1 MAWNALVQ
9 GFLTS
14 HICNNCKAFIY
25 GKYIFQ
31 SNQNRKLHIQAGH
44 RSWYI
49 YILLFIY
56 FLETKLAIFTKNKSL
71 TGFWPRW
78 ISLNCLPITE
88 MFRHNNLRQKC
99 LPKPLNIKPWTYSTL
114 EVIQHPLLLK
124 YFIYIKEALKGIAR
138 HSQYKQV
145 SNELF
150 FISHHLNEID
160 LLCYSF
166 SK

>member
-1 MAWNALVQ
+1 MLW
-9 GFLTS
+9 FKDFS
-14 HICNNCKAFIY
+14 HPTYAIIAKHSSLASISSKVIRIESYTYKQDITLDIDIY
-25 GKYIFQ
+25 
-31 SNQNRKLHIQAGH
+31 
-44 RSWYI
+44 
-49 YILLFIY
+49 LLFIY
-56 FLETKLAIFTKNKSL
+56 FLETKIAIFTKNKSL

-99 LPKPLNIKPWTYSTL
+99 LPKPLNINSWTYSTL
-114 EVIQHPLLLK
+114 EVIQHPLLWK